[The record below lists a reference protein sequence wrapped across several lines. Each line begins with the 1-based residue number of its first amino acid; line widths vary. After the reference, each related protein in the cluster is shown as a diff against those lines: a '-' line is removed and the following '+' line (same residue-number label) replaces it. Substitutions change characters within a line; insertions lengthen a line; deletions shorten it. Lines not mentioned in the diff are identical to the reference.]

1 MCSQALA
8 GPENIKECLLHE
20 TQTNKS
26 NKSNKARIFF
36 GGISHA
42 TDNEGQFDGLHGL
55 VEVTSVTLLV

>member
-1 MCSQALA
+1 M
-8 GPENIKECLLHE
+8 KLHGD
-20 TQTNKS
+20 QTKLG
-26 NKSNKARIFF
+26 FF

>member
-8 GPENIKECLLHE
+8 GPEHIKECFLHE
-20 TQTNKS
+20 TLWR
-26 NKSNKARIFF
+26 SNKASIFF

-55 VEVTSVTLLV
+55 VEVTSVTLLM